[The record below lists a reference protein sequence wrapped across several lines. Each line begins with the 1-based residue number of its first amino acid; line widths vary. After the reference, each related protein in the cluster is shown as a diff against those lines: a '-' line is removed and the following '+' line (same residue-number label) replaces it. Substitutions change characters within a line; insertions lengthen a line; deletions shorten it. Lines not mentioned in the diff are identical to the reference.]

1 MATLYFR
8 GQSNLHTWNSNKW
21 GPVGTSFGMG
31 TSAPPGPLDVA
42 IIDSN
47 SGILNGFPLRVLT
60 SVTIAGLQLTSTISA
75 IPVLSLEANMQIN
88 GDFDL
93 AAGGNTILG
102 NGFTISVGNGITNFN
117 YLRLGN
123 TTTGLNNGTASTG
136 TLTLKL
142 NGSGTQVLKT
152 NTGVG
157 SGSVGYF
164 TLKGVTNN
172 TAKRIIFEINKPS
185 GIVTFTGGNGLLI
198 QHTEFKYVNISVPSN
213 ISGRLNAENCIIN
226 SGPIIFNSLYLRDT
240 NSIETTDVNTKL
252 LLTDVNNA
260 TVISTS
266 SNGINVYESF
276 FAFALNSGSL
286 ITTLAKPSFIKFVG
300 TVNGSISFGTPS
312 STNQY
317 IGMPII
323 FNKTSPAKVTL
334 PPTMYFGSSDSA
346 NSTWTQV
353 GGSGLTDG
361 TNTTLYIRS
370 VATNTTLDT
379 NGVETVLNKLVIE
392 KTAGNLTHNITL
404 NSSFKSG
411 GTVEIQNFAGSNTS
425 FLGDAGFTI
434 QNFTATNGTV
444 TLKALNEY
452 TVSNGVF
459 TMTGSPSSRTV
470 LKSDTSINNNGSITG
485 STLTFTSGTDLT
497 GYKISQNDANI
508 GNLKRLPVGLIF
520 PPMDITDSSF
530 LAEVVSGSG
539 STWTLNKTLSTAVTT
554 RGLTAGLPAYLI
566 LEDCTTNISFVSV
579 YDIDSSS
586 STSTILA
593 DTSIQNTIPIPNPN
607 LWRTVNWISSLPVL
621 PLITLAYVE

>member
-8 GQSNLHTWNSNKW
+8 GLSSVNDWNSNKW
-21 GPVGTSFGMG
+21 GPVGTSPTAG
-31 TSAPPGPLDVA
+31 TLPPPGPLDIAV
-42 IIDSN
+42 IDSN
-47 SGILNGFPLRVLT
+47 SITLSNPLRVPT
-60 SVTIAGLQLTSTISA
+60 NVTIAGLQLTNTISA
-75 IPVLSLEANMQIN
+75 RPVLSLAANMQIN

-93 AAGGNTILG
+93 AAQGSTILG

-123 TTTGLNNGTASTG
+123 TETGLNNGTASTG

-142 NGSGTQVLKT
+142 NGPGTQVLKT

-157 SGSVGYF
+157 VGSVGYF
-164 TLKGVTNN
+164 TLRGVANN

-185 GIVTFTGGNGLLI
+185 GLVVLGGGNGLLI
-198 QHTEFKYVNISVPSN
+198 QNTEFKYVNISIPNN
-213 ISGRLNAENCIIN
+213 ISGRLTAENCTIN
-226 SGPIIFNSLYLRDT
+226 SGPIIFNSLYLRGT
-240 NSIETTDVNTKL
+240 NNIETTDVNTKAL
-252 LLTDVNNA
+252 FTDTSNA
-260 TVISTS
+260 IIISTS
-266 SNGINVYESF
+266 GKGINVYESL
-276 FAFALNSGSL
+276 FAFALNSGSF
-286 ITTLAKPSFIKFVG
+286 ITTLANPSFIKFVG
-300 TVNGSISFGTPS
+300 TVDGSINFGTPS

-379 NGVETVLNKLVIE
+379 NGNETNLNKLVIE

-404 NSSFKSG
+404 NSNFKSE
-411 GTVEIQNFAGSNTS
+411 GTVEIQTFAGSNTS
-425 FLGDAGFTI
+425 FLGNSGFNI
-434 QNFTATNGTV
+434 QNFTATSGTV

-452 TVSNGVF
+452 IVSGGLF
-459 TMTGSPSSRTV
+459 TMTGLINNRTV
-470 LKSDTSINNNGSITG
+470 LKSDTSVNNNGSITG
-485 STLTFTSGTDLT
+485 STLTFTSATNLT
-497 GYKISQNDANI
+497 GYRISQNNANT

-520 PPMDITDSSF
+520 PPMDITNSSF

-539 STWTLNKTLSTAVTT
+539 STWTLDKAVSTAVTT
-554 RGLTAGLPAYLI
+554 RGLTAGLPAYLT
-566 LEDCTTNISFVSV
+566 LEGCTTNISNVSV

-593 DTSIQNTIPIPNPN
+593 NNSTQNTIPIPNPN
-607 LWRTVNWISSLPVL
+607 LWRTVNWTSSLPVL
-621 PLITLAYVE
+621 PLVTVAYIE